1 MKESLKNRMR
11 EAGENLMA
19 KAERKIDNMQGSGY
33 NCCKKRKMSH
43 STSDSKRRKVVD
55 IFTE

>member
-19 KAERKIDNMQGSGY
+19 RAERKINNMQGSGY
-33 NCCKKRKMSH
+33 KCAKSAK
-43 STSDSKRRKVVD
+43 
-55 IFTE
+55 